1 MLLLPAGAFAAPETQ
16 SETIHVVQW
25 GETIS
30 VIASR
35 YGVTIEAILVAN
47 GLADPNF
54 IYVGQRL
61 TIPASGASSR
71 GGQHVVAPGETL
83 TSIAVRYGTTVAALA
98 AANGLRDT
106 DFIYVGQVLV
116 IPGGTWSGW
125 DTSGGGCAVYHTVQ
139 YGDTLSGIA
148 WRYGTTT
155 NALMQ
160 ANSLYSDFIYQGQRL
175 CIPTGGVASGPSA
188 PPTYAPPASEPPS
201 SAMPSQPGS
210 GPSAKPAP
218 PPQQAPQYT
227 YYTVRADDTLMSIA
241 WRFGVSQEAIMR
253 ANNISNPNFVYVGQR
268 LIIPGVSPPAHEPRL
283 QFANARIAFARWDGG
298 KHDLYVANLD
308 GSHERLLLIRAAG
321 PSWSPDGRHLSF
333 YGEEGVDRQ
342 KQDGAEVVY
351 ESISNGILVVQVM
364 PWPGDLNDL
373 KLTQIIKEGTA
384 RATAWSPNGKMIAW
398 DASPGGGYGIFF
410 HGEENT
416 DFEAQSAI
424 QIPGEQPDWSPDSH
438 WVVYRSGREGKQG
451 LWISDRFDSV
461 PRRITDDGTDSFP
474 RWSPDGKWIA
484 FQREAGGNVD
494 VYVMPAPGGQGPEH
508 PDGSQVRRLTDAHG
522 PDTLPAWTP
531 DGRHIV
537 FRSARSGA
545 WGIYIM
551 NADGSGQQPLIS
563 YGDPGPDWT
572 FGRMD
577 IRPLEP

>member
-1 MLLLPAGAFAAPETQ
+1 
-16 SETIHVVQW
+16 
-25 GETIS
+25 
-30 VIASR
+30 
-35 YGVTIEAILVAN
+35 
-47 GLADPNF
+47 
-54 IYVGQRL
+54 
-61 TIPASGASSR
+61 
-71 GGQHVVAPGETL
+71 VVARGETL
-83 TSIAVRYGTTVAALA
+83 TSIALHYGTTVGTLA

-116 IPGGTWSGW
+116 IPNGTSSPGPVP
-125 DTSGGGCAVYHTVQ
+125 SSGGCAVYHSVQ

-175 CIPTGGVASGPSA
+175 CIPAGGVATEPSA
-188 PPTYAPPASEPPS
+188 PPSYTPQSPTPPS
-201 SAMPSQPGS
+201 SAPPTKP
-210 GPSAKPAP
+210 GPSPKPEPPAKP
-218 PPQQAPQYT
+218 APQYT
-227 YYTVRADDTLMSIA
+227 YYTVRPGDTLMSIA
-241 WRFGVSQEAIMR
+241 RRFGVSQEAIMR
-253 ANNISNPNFVYVGQR
+253 ANNISNPNFIYVGQR
-268 LIIPGVSPPAHEPRL
+268 LIIPGVSPPAGQQPRL

-298 KHDLYVANLD
+298 RHDLYVANLD
-308 GSHERLLLIRAAG
+308 GSHEKLLLIRAAG
-321 PSWSPDGRHLSF
+321 PSWSPDGRNLSF

-342 KQDGAEVVY
+342 KQDGAEV
-351 ESISNGILVVQVM
+351 EFEGISNGVLVIQVM
-364 PWPGDLNDL
+364 PWSGDLYDL

-384 RATAWSPNGKMIAW
+384 RATAWSPNGAMIAW
-398 DASPGGGYGIFF
+398 DAAPGGGRTIFF
-410 HGEENT
+410 YGEENT
-416 DFEAQSAI
+416 EFESQPAI

-461 PRRITDDGTDSFP
+461 PRRITEDGTDSFP

-484 FQREAGGNVD
+484 FQRESEGNVD
-494 VYVMPAPGGQGPEH
+494 IYVMPAPGAHGPGQ

-537 FRSARSGA
+537 FRSARSGT

-551 NADGSGQQPLIS
+551 TADGGGQQQIIP

-577 IRPLEP
+577 IHPIDR